1 MFRAVTKLV
10 TARGDE
16 KGELKM
22 EESISK
28 IVVFPA
34 IPSHTIE
41 AGDGAVE
48 IKHTHPE
55 YQNEEERAQ
64 RLKELRRTCTLLV
77 RAQRQAAT
85 ARQGR
90 SA

>member
-1 MFRAVTKLV
+1 
-10 TARGDE
+10 
-16 KGELKM
+16 M
-22 EESISK
+22 EENTSN

-34 IPSHTIE
+34 IMPHTVVE
-41 AGDGAVE
+41 GDGAVE

-55 YQNEEERAQ
+55 YQNEEERMQ

-77 RAQRQAAT
+77 RAQRQAA
-85 ARQGR
+85 AVRRER

>member
-34 IPSHTIE
+34 IPSHKND
-41 AGDGAVE
+41 AGGGAVE

-55 YQNEEERAQ
+55 HGSEQERQ
-64 RLKELRRTCTLLV
+64 
-77 RAQRQAAT
+77 
-85 ARQGR
+85 
-90 SA
+90 